1 MGAGTCSFNTKSGA
15 WSKAGQWALTF
26 RDCAVYDPEHILWF
40 GFSASDG
47 QLCATDMTLTTT
59 TPDLEQVWEDDLP
72 PLEAWIPTGEHILP
86 LGSGK
91 FCVGRLF
98 QRLKRRN
105 LKIESIALLVGVEL
119 VKDAGRGSLDMIKH
133 KCKRYFFKDDEVKLL

>member
-1 MGAGTCSFNTKSGA
+1 MWAALCNRHDADHDNTG
-15 WSKAGQWALTF
+15 
-26 RDCAVYDPEHILWF
+26 
-40 GFSASDG
+40 
-47 QLCATDMTLTTT
+47 
-59 TPDLEQVWEDDLP
+59 LEQVWEDDLP
-72 PLEAWIPTGEHILP
+72 PLEAWILRSTSCRWAQQVL
-86 LGSGK
+86 
-91 FCVGRLF
+91 CGRLF